1 MTKSFSKQENGA
13 ISKKGILTAKQY
25 FSGFEDAHET
35 YNAITE
41 ASDGKFYY
49 ILCSGKHDVGAQMY
63 VYSPSLDKTEFI
75 ADLSEVLGEK
85 AQKYISQGKSHTE
98 FYESNGKLYFATHV
112 GFYEMIDGA
121 QRKHPNFAVLS
132 IESD

>member
-1 MTKSFSKQENGA
+1 MHYTVSLNKY
-13 ISKKGILTAKQY
+13 IMIAKQF

-41 ASDGKFYY
+41 ASDGKIYY

-63 VYSPSLDKTEFI
+63 VYNPSLDTTEFI

-85 AQKYISQGKSHTE
+85 TQKYIFFRTIGQM
-98 FYESNGKLYFATHV
+98 FRFV
-112 GFYEMIDGA
+112 
-121 QRKHPNFAVLS
+121 Q
-132 IESD
+132 